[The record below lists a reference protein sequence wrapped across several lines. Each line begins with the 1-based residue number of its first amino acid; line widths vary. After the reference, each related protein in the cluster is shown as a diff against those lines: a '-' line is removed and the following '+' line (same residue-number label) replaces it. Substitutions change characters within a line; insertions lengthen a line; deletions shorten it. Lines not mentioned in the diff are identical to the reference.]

1 MSDQKSPEPEKG
13 LPEKAADFLEDV
25 EQSGIINTGKNFLRS
40 VGALLHGDRKE
51 TKAEDQTPRDN

>member
-1 MSDQKSPEPEKG
+1 MSDQKSPELEKG

-40 VGALLHGDRKE
+40 IGALLHGNKQE
-51 TKAEDQTPRDN
+51 TKTEDQTSRDQ

>member
-1 MSDQKSPEPEKG
+1 MAEQNKPDLDKG

-40 VGALLHGDRKE
+40 VGALLHGNRKE
-51 TKAEDQTPRDN
+51 TKAEDQASRDK

>member
-1 MSDQKSPEPEKG
+1 MAEQNKPGQDKG

-40 VGALLHGDRKE
+40 VGALLHGNRKE
-51 TKAEDQTPRDN
+51 TKAEDQAPRDK